1 METADLR
8 SRVVTLEHSSA
19 AKESRLSALEAWQRQ
34 RDIDSARHDE
44 KWNAM
49 ENRIDNRFNSLES
62 SIKDVQG
69 SLSWINKLVIGGI
82 ITGIIAFLIQGGFSP
97 P

>member
-1 METADLR
+1 MTEKAADMETDLR
-8 SRVVTLEHSSA
+8 ARVV
-19 AKESRLSALEAWQRQ
+19 ALEQWKMQK
-34 RDIDSARHDE
+34 DVESARHDE

-49 ENRIDNRFNSLES
+49 EHRIDNRFNSLES